1 MHLNLRLGVL
11 IMLGNKQTQEAGDNS
26 QLLQVSAINVYNGID
41 EKRAREIV
49 DEKLNEVIK
58 EYSQEAHSIAQSR
71 IQLFSNDLIPKL
83 VKENL
88 MDNLK
93 DPSIQVLLYDAQKA
107 AASTERPVDY
117 SLLSELLIH
126 RVKKGNDR
134 SIRAGISRAIKIVDE
149 ISDEALL
156 GLTIAHSVV
165 QFLPSTGNIQ
175 DGIETL
181 DNLFGKVIYN
191 LPPTESTWI
200 DDLDILD
207 AIRINQLSGLKKIDQ
222 IYPEFLS
229 GYVDV
234 GIDELTEDYQKAI
247 TIIKEA
253 NLPEDILCNHELRQ
267 GYVRLRILNLNRLD
281 LVTISG
287 YKLDFNGQLISVPF
301 QIQLSDDQKHAI
313 RNIYELYNK
322 NPDLRNENIVKFM
335 NLWDEFENLK
345 KLKNW
350 WDSIPVSFK
359 ITSVG
364 RVLAHANAQR
374 CNPILPALN

>member
-1 MHLNLRLGVL
+1 
-11 IMLGNKQTQEAGDNS
+11 MLEKQRQEAGDNA
-26 QLLQVSAINVYNGID
+26 QQIQVGTVIINSGID

-58 EYSQEAHSIAQSR
+58 EYSQEANSIAQSR

-93 DPSIQVLLYDAQKA
+93 DPSIQVLLYDAQKV

-117 SLLSELLIH
+117 SLLSELLVH

-156 GLTIAHSVV
+156 GLTIAHSVGR
-165 QFLPSTGNIQ
+165 FLPATGNIQ
-175 DGIETL
+175 AGIENL
-181 DNLFGKVIYN
+181 DNLFGKVIYD
-191 LPPTESTWI
+191 LPPTGDTWI

-207 AIRINQLSGLKKIDQ
+207 AIRINPISNLKKIDQ
-222 IYPEFLS
+222 IYSGKFS

-234 GIDELTEDYQKAI
+234 GINELTEDYQKAI

-267 GYVRLRILNLNRLD
+267 GYVRLKILNLNRLD

-287 YKLDFNGQLISVPF
+287 YQELDFNGQLISVPF
-301 QIQLSDDQKHAI
+301 KIQLSDDQKHAI

-345 KLKNW
+345 KMRNW
-350 WDSIPVSFK
+350 WDSIPVSFN

-374 CNPILPALN
+374 CNPTLPELN

>member
-1 MHLNLRLGVL
+1 
-11 IMLGNKQTQEAGDNS
+11 MLGNKQTQEAGDNS